1 MILQTMILPRKK
13 YVLDKVKEMRYEEYY
28 NLNND
33 HNNKFLKAVIEKLL
47 KSEFIKEKDKTN
59 IKDLYK
65 DLINKEKG

>member
-47 KSEFIKEKDKTN
+47 KSEFIKEKDKTS